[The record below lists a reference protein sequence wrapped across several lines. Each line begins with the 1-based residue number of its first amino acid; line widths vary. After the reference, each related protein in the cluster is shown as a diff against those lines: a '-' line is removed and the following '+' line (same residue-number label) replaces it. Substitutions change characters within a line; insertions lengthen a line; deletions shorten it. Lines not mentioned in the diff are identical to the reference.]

1 MAMVLSLPNFNQIHI
16 ADVKE
21 NLETLLKKN
30 LDTIQSL
37 LDKQSAYTWEN
48 LLQPIEDLNGD
59 LHEFW
64 GPVQHLSSVVNTPE
78 LRDVVNACLPILS
91 DYQAHISHN
100 EKLFHAIESIHQS
113 PVFATLNAAQQKSIE
128 QDLRDFKL
136 GGVHL
141 PSEQKIQFAEINKK
155 LAQLSHQFEENL
167 LDATMAFKK
176 HIVDEAQLTGIPDHA
191 KSAAKNAAKKENLEG
206 WLFSLEAPDYIAIMS
221 YADSSALREE
231 FYRAYVTR
239 ASELEAGT
247 KKHDNSKNIE
257 EILKNRFALARLL
270 GFNNFAEYSLATKM
284 VKKTSDV
291 LAFLNELA
299 EKTTKAAQ
307 AEFDALT
314 TFAKQTLGFASLNA
328 WDIAYVS
335 EKFRQKEY
343 AISPEDL
350 RPYFPEPH
358 VLQGLF
364 TIAQRL
370 YGITFE
376 RVDNA
381 AVWHKDV
388 KCFRLVDTQKN
399 LVAHLF
405 FDLYARDN
413 KRGGAWMDDCAV
425 RRRLNDDDI
434 LLPAA
439 YVTCNFNAPIGNDP
453 ALFTHDDVVTLFHE
467 CGHALQHV
475 LTKIDV
481 ANVSGIHGIPWD
493 AVEVASQ
500 FFENWAWE
508 KESIA
513 YFAKHYQTNA
523 TLPDELFNKMDRAK
537 NFQSAMQ
544 MMRQLELALFDFRLH
559 MEYNEH
565 TPDCVQNILNDVRK
579 KVAVFKTPD
588 FNRFQ
593 HGFAHI
599 FGGSYAAGYYS
610 YKWAEVMAC
619 DAFSLCQEK
628 GIFDTATNER
638 YKKTFLESGGAIDP
652 LDVFIAFRGRAPIV
666 DPLLEQSGIHA

>member
-1 MAMVLSLPNFNQIHI
+1 MAMVFSLPNFNQIQI
-16 ADVKE
+16 SDVKK
-21 NLETLLKKN
+21 NLEALLKKN

-37 LDKQSAYTWEN
+37 LEKQSTYTWEN
-48 LLQPIEDLNGD
+48 LLQPIENLNSE
-59 LHEFW
+59 LHQFW
-64 GPVQHLSSVVNTPE
+64 GPVQHLSAVVNTPE
-78 LRDVVNACLPILS
+78 LRDAVNACLPILS
-91 DYQAHISHN
+91 DYQAHVSHN
-100 EKLFHAIESIHQS
+100 EKLFRAIESIQKS
-113 PVFATLNAAQQKSIE
+113 PAFATLSAAQQKSIE
-128 QDLRDFKL
+128 HDLRDFKL

-141 PSEQKIQFAEINKK
+141 PLEQKRQFAEINKK

-176 HIVDEAQLTGIPDHA
+176 HITDEAQLAGIPDHA

-221 YADSSALREE
+221 YADNSALREE

-239 ASELEAGT
+239 ASELEVGA

-270 GFNNFAEYSLATKM
+270 GFANYAEYSLATKM
-284 VKKTSDV
+284 VKKTGDV

-299 EKTTKAAQ
+299 EKSKKAAH

-314 TFAKQTLGFASLNA
+314 TFAKQTLGFSSLNA

-335 EKFRQKEY
+335 EKLRQKEY

-388 KCFRLVDTQKN
+388 KCFRLLDTQKN
-399 LVAHLF
+399 LVAHIF

-425 RRRLNDDDI
+425 RRRLNDGDI
-434 LLPAA
+434 LLPGA

-523 TLPDELFNKMDRAK
+523 TLPDALFNKMDRAK

-559 MEYNEH
+559 MEYNEN
-565 TPDCVQNILNDVRK
+565 TPDCVQHILNDVRN

-628 GIFDTATNER
+628 GIFDAATNER